1 MEKAF
6 PSQNQVQGLEWINTI
21 YSMDDEKTFSGQKL
35 TQLIKNDNKLF
46 DSEEK
51 KKFLSDLQNE

>member
-35 TQLIKNDNKLF
+35 TQLIKNDNTLF

-51 KKFLSDLQNE
+51 KKFLIDLQNE

>member
-1 MEKAF
+1 
-6 PSQNQVQGLEWINTI
+6 
-21 YSMDDEKTFSGQKL
+21 MDDEKTFSGQKL

-51 KKFLSDLQNE
+51 KKFLSDL

>member
-1 MEKAF
+1 
-6 PSQNQVQGLEWINTI
+6 
-21 YSMDDEKTFSGQKL
+21 MDDEKTFSGQKL